1 MTTSRRSR
9 PTSPRPSSRP
19 LPPYGLR
26 LQAAEADEAATTDKH
41 GGRVERRRLRVTTML
56 AGYLDWPGLAQVGR
70 LERTVTVGGEVT
82 VEVQYLISS
91 VPR

>member
-1 MTTSRRSR
+1 
-9 PTSPRPSSRP
+9 
-19 LPPYGLR
+19 
-26 LQAAEADEAATTDKH
+26 
-41 GGRVERRRLRVTTML
+41 ML